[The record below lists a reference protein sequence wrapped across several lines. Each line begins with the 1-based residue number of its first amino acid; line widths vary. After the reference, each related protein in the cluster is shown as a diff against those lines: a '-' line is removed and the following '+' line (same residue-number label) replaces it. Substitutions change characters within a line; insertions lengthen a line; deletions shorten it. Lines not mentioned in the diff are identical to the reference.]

1 MKFKLIGIS
10 VVIMIML
17 LISGTG
23 KYFQSQIKLN
33 EICSDNESYTVGEE
47 QVIED
52 YIELYN
58 EGNYAYTMKG
68 LYLSDDQYDLKKIS
82 LEGYEIGAKEWLTI
96 VCRDSNN
103 SFAINNKGETIYLS
117 DENGNILDFVE
128 VDKLE
133 GDTAYTRMEDEQWC
147 IGNCTPGAANEAYAS
162 REVDLPVLSHE
173 GGFYDESFDLTLSS
187 AEGTSIYYSVDGSEP
202 DENSSKYEE
211 PIMVYDRT
219 SEENIGLAVRN
230 VVRDWQEYEPIDYKV
245 PKAFILRAVAID
257 AEGNKSDVVTSTYFI
272 GQSEYKNQD
281 VVSLVTDYDNLFD
294 SETGIYVTGSE
305 YDEWYLNGEEGDR
318 PLPNFRQKGKAWE
331 RPASFEF
338 FSGSE
343 KLLEQNVGIRIQ
355 GAGARENWDK
365 RFSIYARKE
374 YSDSNYLEIPFFGDE
389 VLSHSIVLRN
399 GRGDC
404 VAQELLSDRGMPW
417 QRYREVA
424 VFVNGEYYYTTYI
437 REKYSE
443 EYFHDRYGID
453 KDNLVVIKSNTA
465 ACGVETD
472 MVLFRELYEY
482 IDTHDFSKDEEYYA
496 LNNIMDLQSYI
507 DFLVSNIYLMNVD
520 VEVEETKNVVMW
532 RTREATDD
540 QYSDGRWRF
549 ALYDMDTLDW
559 MNGER
564 FGVETNSEIN
574 VFENM
579 MFEEDL
585 SYNEGVIY
593 TALKKNPNFAKQF
606 VLTCCDMMNTYFQPK
621 QIEAVLSG
629 FEKDMESYNRGFF
642 VKRSYY
648 MKQHMEKE
656 FGLTGGLGT
665 ITLRNEDVT
674 KGTIVIN
681 TIEPE
686 MTNGI
691 WMGEYYTEY
700 PVIMTAYPKEGY
712 EFVGWSGDLDST
724 EATIEISVK
733 SSGVDVRANFQKIEE
748 E

>member
-147 IGNCTPGAANEAYAS
+147 VGNCTPGAANEAYAS

-318 PLPNFRQKGKAWE
+318 PLPNFRQKGKTWE

-507 DFLVSNIYLMNVD
+507 DFLVTNIYLMNVD

-606 VLTCCDMMNTYFQPK
+606 VLTCCDMMNTYFRPEY
-621 QIEAVLSG
+621 IEAVLSG
-629 FEKDMESYNRGFF
+629 FGKGIESYNKGFF
-642 VKRSYY
+642 VNRSYY

-724 EATIEISVK
+724 ESTIEISVK